1 MYGRLILLA
10 LFVVAFV
17 MAAQLR
23 GVVSFGT
30 ATGPAATWGY
40 GVLVAGFVLVA
51 AAVGGGLWRRK
62 HPVPPSLAPD
72 PSNRRQT
79 YRIPYPEGERPR
91 LVAPAP
97 GAPASLVEGAEV
109 LDVSE
114 EGLRFRLRPGETV
127 DETVE
132 GRLVFPSGVEA
143 RVVGR
148 VVRRDAGEVSLH
160 LTRVVP
166 PRVIVDEQRRLARRL
181 RAGQSADPPAENGS
195 DREG

>member
-40 GVLVAGFVLVA
+40 GALVAGFVLVA

-62 HPVPPSLAPD
+62 HPVSPSLAPD
-72 PSNRRQT
+72 PANRRQT

-91 LVAPAP
+91 LVALAP

-114 EGLRFRLRPGETV
+114 EGLRFRLGPGETV
-127 DETVE
+127 GEAVE
-132 GRLVFPSGVEA
+132 GRLVFPSGTEA

-160 LTRVVP
+160 LTRIVP

-181 RAGQSADPPAENGS
+181 RAGQSADVPGENGS

>member
-40 GVLVAGFVLVA
+40 AALVAGFVLVA
-51 AAVGGGLWRRK
+51 AAVGGGLWRRSR
-62 HPVPPSLAPD
+62 PASASRPLD
-72 PSNRRQT
+72 PSNRRET
-79 YRIPYPEGERPR
+79 YRIPYPEAERPR
-91 LVAPAP
+91 LVAAAP
-97 GAPASLVEGAEV
+97 GAPASLAEGAEV

-114 EGLRFRLRPGETV
+114 EGLRFRLGPGESV
-127 DETVE
+127 GETVE
-132 GRLVFPSGVEA
+132 GRLLFPSGVET
-143 RVVGR
+143 RVAGR
-148 VVRRDAGEVSLH
+148 VVRRTGDEVSLR
-160 LTRVVP
+160 LTRIVP
-166 PRVIVDEQRRLARRL
+166 PRVIVDEQRRLARR
-181 RAGQSADPPAENGS
+181 RRSEQPADGAGGNGP